1 MFYFLFK
8 RYFLNFKRNFIEVK
22 LLFNI
27 MSQKNI
33 RTVPVYRK
41 ALELCA
47 MSREIASYVTFNKD
61 LLKLYKSNSLRDI
74 IADSLLTDAI
84 LIPQKIA
91 QTEFSLSEDEKLRN
105 VSYINIMIKNIN
117 SYCTGLERDGV
128 KEKEYLNLLR
138 QEIKSFRKSFK
149 KWTGTLPNNGDIQL
163 P

>member
-1 MFYFLFK
+1 MFNFIFK
-8 RYFLNFKRNFIEVK
+8 IYFLNFKCNFIVLK

-27 MSQKNI
+27 MSHKNL

-74 IADSLLTDAI
+74 IADSLLTDTI

-91 QTEFSLSEDEKLRN
+91 QTEFSLSHDEKLRN

-138 QEIKSFRKSFK
+138 QEIKSFRRSFK
-149 KWTGTLPNNGDIQL
+149 KWTGSMPNNGDLQL

>member
-8 RYFLNFKRNFIEVK
+8 RYFLYFKRNFIVLK

-91 QTEFSLSEDEKLRN
+91 QTEYSLSEDEKLRN

-138 QEIKSFRKSFK
+138 QEIKSFRRSFK
-149 KWTGTLPNNGDIQL
+149 KWTGTLPNNGNIQL

>member
-1 MFYFLFK
+1 MFNFK
-8 RYFLNFKRNFIEVK
+8 FKIYLLNFKCNFIVLK

-27 MSQKNI
+27 MSHKNL

-61 LLKLYKSNSLRDI
+61 LLKLCKSNSLRDI
-74 IADSLLTDAI
+74 IADSLLTDTI

-91 QTEFSLSEDEKLRN
+91 QTEFSLSHDEKLRN

-138 QEIKSFRKSFK
+138 QEIKSFRRSFK
-149 KWTGTLPNNGDIQL
+149 KWTGSMPNNGDLQL

>member
-1 MFYFLFK
+1 
-8 RYFLNFKRNFIEVK
+8 
-22 LLFNI
+22 
-27 MSQKNI
+27 MSHKNL

-74 IADSLLTDAI
+74 IANSLLTDAI

-91 QTEFSLSEDEKLRN
+91 QAEFSLSHDEKLRN

-138 QEIKSFRKSFK
+138 QEIKSFRSSFK
-149 KWTGTLPNNGDIQL
+149 KWTGSLPNNGNIQL

>member
-8 RYFLNFKRNFIEVK
+8 RYFLNFKRNFIVLK

-74 IADSLLTDAI
+74 IADSLLTDTI

-138 QEIKSFRKSFK
+138 QEIKSFRRSFK
-149 KWTGTLPNNGDIQL
+149 KWTGTLPNNGNIQL

>member
-8 RYFLNFKRNFIEVK
+8 RYFLYFKRNFIVLK

-138 QEIKSFRKSFK
+138 QEIKSFRRSFK
-149 KWTGTLPNNGDIQL
+149 KWTGTLPNNGNIQL

>member
-1 MFYFLFK
+1 
-8 RYFLNFKRNFIEVK
+8 
-22 LLFNI
+22 
-27 MSQKNI
+27 MSHKNL

-74 IADSLLTDAI
+74 IADSLLTDTI

-91 QTEFSLSEDEKLRN
+91 QTEFALSQDEKLEN
-105 VSYINIMIKNIN
+105 VSYINIMIKNIS

-138 QEIKSFRKSFK
+138 QEIDSFRKMFK
-149 KWTGTLPNNGDIQL
+149 KWTRTLPNSGDISFS
-163 P
+163 

>member
-1 MFYFLFK
+1 
-8 RYFLNFKRNFIEVK
+8 
-22 LLFNI
+22 
-27 MSQKNI
+27 
-33 RTVPVYRK
+33 
-41 ALELCA
+41 

-74 IADSLLTDAI
+74 IADSLLTDTI

-91 QTEFSLSEDEKLRN
+91 QTEFSLSQDEKIKN

-138 QEIKSFRKSFK
+138 QEIKSFRESFK
-149 KWTGTLPNNGDIQL
+149 KWTGTLPNNGNASL
-163 P
+163 S

>member
-1 MFYFLFK
+1 
-8 RYFLNFKRNFIEVK
+8 
-22 LLFNI
+22 
-27 MSQKNI
+27 MSHKNL
-33 RTVPVYRK
+33 RTIPVYRK
-41 ALELCA
+41 ALELCT

-91 QTEFSLSEDEKLRN
+91 QTEFSLSHDEKLRN
-105 VSYINIMIKNIN
+105 VSYINIMLKNIN
-117 SYCTGLERDGV
+117 SYCIGLERDGV

-149 KWTGTLPNNGDIQL
+149 KWTGSLPDNGNVQL